1 MLTSLSIHNIVL
13 IEQQRLR
20 FEGGLTVLTGETGA
34 GKSILL
40 DSLGLALGDRS
51 AAGLVRQGAQ
61 QGTVV
66 ATFQPSEAAV
76 ALCAERGLAIEDE
89 LIVRR
94 VVYADGKSKAF
105 VNDEPVSAGFLKE
118 LGEELVE
125 IHGQHD
131 QKNLLQPSVHRNQ
144 LDAYADIGTELEA
157 LRQLYAE
164 WQSLVREMATLREDV
179 IRTERER
186 DYLFHVAG
194 EIAQLSPVSGEE
206 QQLAEQ
212 RIMLQNREKLSE
224 TFTSCINELQRPRA
238 VGEAIRQAQR
248 VLMRGAPRTEPEL
261 FTGIIETLERA
272 ALELDDAEQQLEA
285 LARDDHSPAKQL
297 EAIEERLFA
306 IRNLARKYQV
316 QPDELAAYGE
326 EVSRR
331 LSLMDQAG
339 GRLEELEQR
348 AAKAREGYRAQ
359 AQHVSTRRREAAGR
373 METAVMNELTF
384 LKMEKTA
391 FRAEITTL
399 PEENWSEHGMESVS
413 FHARTNPGAPFG
425 PIARIASGGELS
437 RFMLALKVVL
447 SGMKQVPTAIF
458 DEIDTGIGGAVA
470 DAVGQ
475 RLADLGRIA
484 QVLVVTH
491 QPQVAA
497 KGSHHLKVF
506 KESIGDETHTRVL
519 ELTGE
524 ARTEE
529 LARMLAGAEVTA
541 EARAA
546 AIRLLQPQ
554 AA

>member
-1 MLTSLSIHNIVL
+1 MLTSLSIQNIVL

-20 FEGGLTVLTGETGA
+20 FQPGLTVLTGETGA

-40 DSLGLALGDRS
+40 DSLGLAMGERS
-51 AAGLVRQGAQ
+51 AAGLVRQGAA
-61 QGTVV
+61 QGSVV
-66 ATFQPSEAAV
+66 AVFQPSEAAL
-76 ALCAERGLAIEDE
+76 ALCAERGIAVEDE
-89 LIVRR
+89 LIIRR

-105 VNDEPVSAGFLKE
+105 INDEPVSVNLLKE
-118 LGEELVE
+118 LAEELVE
-125 IHGQHD
+125 VHGQHD
-131 QKNLLQPSVHRNQ
+131 QKSLLHASLHRDQ
-144 LDAYADIGTELEA
+144 LDAYAGIGSAVAA
-157 LRQLYAE
+157 LREAYRH
-164 WQSLVREMATLREDV
+164 WQGRIKEMAALQEEV
-179 IRTERER
+179 ARTERER
-186 DYLFHVAG
+186 DYLAHVAREIG
-194 EIAQLSPVSGEE
+194 ELSPLPGEE
-206 QQLAEQ
+206 QQLADQ
-212 RIMLQNREKLSE
+212 RLSLQNREKVSE
-224 TFTSCINELQRPRA
+224 TLANALAELQKPRP

-248 VLMRGAPRTEPEL
+248 ALVRGAPKTEPEL
-261 FTGIIETLERA
+261 FAAVVETLERA
-272 ALELDDAEQQLEA
+272 ALELDEAEQQLES
-285 LARDDHSPAKQL
+285 LARDDQSPARQL

-316 QPDELAAYGE
+316 AADELAAYGDD
-326 EVSRR
+326 VARR
-331 LSLMDQAG
+331 LTLMDQAG
-339 GRLEELEQR
+339 DRLQELEQEASAAR
-348 AAKAREGYRAQ
+348 AAYLAQAESVTKARI
-359 AQHVSTRRREAAGR
+359 EAAGR
-373 METAVMNELTF
+373 LEAAVMQELAF

-391 FRAEITTL
+391 FRAVIEPL
-399 PEENWSEHGMESVS
+399 AENGWNEHGLESVS

-475 RLADLGRIA
+475 RLAALGRVA

-497 KGSHHLKVF
+497 KGSHHLKVV
-506 KESIGDETHTRVL
+506 KESSGDATHTQVF

-546 AIRLLQPQ
+546 ATRLLAPQ